1 MNMTNNIT
9 INGIDGSIAHC
20 EAKGFGKIFMAYAN
34 DCPNEEIME
43 VGFNPN
49 SGYVY
54 IALEN
59 GISICSCM
67 GHQVDYLV
75 TNFNNGE
82 ETFYDTYKEAQNHDE
97 SMEED

>member
-1 MNMTNNIT
+1 MNMTNSIT

-34 DCPNEEIME
+34 ECPNEEIMAI
-43 VGFNPN
+43 GFNPH

-59 GISICSCM
+59 GVSICSCM

-75 TNFNNGE
+75 TDTYNGNE
-82 ETFYDTYKEAQNHDE
+82 EFFDTYKEAIEN
-97 SMEED
+97 S

>member
-1 MNMTNNIT
+1 MTNSIT
-9 INGIDGSIAHC
+9 INGIDGSISHC

-34 DCPNEEIME
+34 ECPNEEIMAI
-43 VGFNPN
+43 GFNPH

-59 GISICSCM
+59 GVSICSCM

-75 TNFNNGE
+75 TDAYNGNE
-82 ETFYDTYKEAQNHDE
+82 EFFDTYKEAIENL
-97 SMEED
+97 

>member
-1 MNMTNNIT
+1 MNMTNSIT

-34 DCPNEEIME
+34 DCPNEEIMAI
-43 VGFNPN
+43 GFNPH

-75 TNFNNGE
+75 TNFNNGNE
-82 ETFYDTYKEAQNHDE
+82 IFYDTYKEAQNHDE